1 MELLTLIIISL
12 FFSAFFSG
20 MEIAFVSVNKLRLEI
35 QTKKIAWLGK
45 ILSVYIEKP
54 SRFIATA
61 LVGNNITLVIFGILM
76 TKATEPS
83 LIKFLNI
90 EKGSMALLVTQTLI
104 TTIVVLVF
112 GEFMPKVLFRLK
124 SLFLLKTLSPV
135 FHLFYWTLSPLVSV
149 FMYLS
154 SVLLKVFLKDKKAV
168 AEEMYSRN
176 DLQYFIK
183 EADVF
188 QLKNEVN
195 VDPKLLENALELKD
209 IRVRECMVPR
219 TSICSVEVNT
229 SIEELKKQF
238 IEKGFSRMIVYK
250 ENIDQVLGY
259 VHHFEMLNNP
269 VNIRSLLIPVML
281 IPESMNASDLLDRFI
296 REHKNIAWVV
306 DEFGGTS
313 GIVTLE
319 DVMEEIFGEIQDEHD
334 EGGLLEKQISPQEF
348 LFSARLEIDY
358 LNEKY
363 EIDLPEGDYETL
375 SGLILD
381 YAEHIPTQ
389 GEKVEIPGFVFT
401 ILEGRKNR
409 LDKIKLN
416 LIPLKN
422 DAVTPDL

>member
-1 MELLTLIIISL
+1 MEDLILLIISL
-12 FFSAFFSG
+12 VFSAFFSG

-35 QTKKIAWLGK
+35 QTKKRAWLGK
-45 ILSVYIEKP
+45 TLGNYIERP

-76 TKATEPS
+76 TKISEPKI
-83 LIKFLNI
+83 IKYISVEN
-90 EKGSMALLVTQTLI
+90 GMALLVIQTLL
-104 TTIVVLVF
+104 TTIIVLVF
-112 GEFMPKVLFRLK
+112 GEFIPKVLFRLK

-135 FHLFYWTLSPLVSV
+135 FHLFFIILKPLVSV
-149 FMYLS
+149 FMFLS
-154 SVLLKVFLKDKKAV
+154 SVLLKTFLKDKKV
-168 AEEMYSRN
+168 VTEEMFSRN

-183 EADVF
+183 EADVL

-195 VDPKLLENALELKD
+195 VDPKLLENVLELKD

-219 TSICSVEVNT
+219 TSICTVEVNT
-229 SIEELKKQF
+229 PIEELKKVF
-238 IEKGFSRMIVYK
+238 IEKGFSRVIVYK
-250 ENIDQVLGY
+250 ENIDQIIGY
-259 VHHFEMLNNP
+259 VHHFEILNNP
-269 VNIRSLLIPVML
+269 ENIRPLLIPVML

-319 DVMEEIFGEIQDEHD
+319 DVIEEIFGEIQDEHD
-334 EGGLLEKQISPQEF
+334 EGGQLEKQISAEEF

-363 EIDLPEGDYETL
+363 DLNLPEGDYETL

-381 YAEHIPTQ
+381 HAEHIPTQ
-389 GEKVEIPGFVFT
+389 GAKIEIPGFVFT
-401 ILEGRKNR
+401 ILEGRKSR

-416 LIPLKN
+416 LLSIAN
-422 DAVTPDL
+422 DTGSHDL